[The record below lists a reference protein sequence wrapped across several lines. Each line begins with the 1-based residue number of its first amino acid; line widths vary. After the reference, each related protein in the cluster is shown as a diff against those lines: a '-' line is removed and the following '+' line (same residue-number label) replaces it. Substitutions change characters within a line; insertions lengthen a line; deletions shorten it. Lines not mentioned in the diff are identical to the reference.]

1 MLVVMSLDILS
12 IDHNTRLSVVAGM
25 LSGPALGFIAVDETN
40 L

>member
-12 IDHNTRLSVVAGM
+12 IDHNIRLSVVAGV
-25 LSGPALGFIAVDETN
+25 LLGPALGFIVAFVTN